1 MDPEDYHSL
10 LSRCD
15 SAALARTIRIE
26 AEYASLRLRGGEAG
40 VRAHHTALLEAG
52 LASAARQRHA
62 LEAQLSELRLQGE
75 LKRMRGQADPAPRT
89 LHLRGTHVGVA
100 AHAGIAAL
108 AAEVIGQGATAAHA
122 GMAIAYGLRAAIGGL
137 VAGAGGADAAHGVM
151 APAAARGGGG
161 LDGGGSAGAGGSG
174 RGMPGPI
181 SSDTLT
187 DAEVAAALARQFEEE
202 DRERD
207 GKRYRQS
214 LLEAQAALLPTGSDA
229 DAAFAR
235 DLEMALGAQGGEE
248 GEGGGAS

>member
-10 LSRCD
+10 LSRSD
-15 SAALARTIRIE
+15 SAALARTIRLE
-26 AEYASLRLRGGEAG
+26 AEYASLRLRGGEAA

-89 LHLRGTHVGVA
+89 LHLRGTHAGVA

-122 GMAIAYGLRAAIGGL
+122 GMAIAYGLRAAIGGM
-137 VAGAGGADAAHGVM
+137 VAGAGGAGAAHGVM

-161 LDGGGSAGAGGSG
+161 LGGGGSAGAGGSG
-174 RGMPGPI
+174 GGMPI

-187 DAEVAAALARQFEEE
+187 DAEVAAALARQFEAE

-214 LLEAQAALLPTGSDA
+214 LLEAQAALPSTGSDA

-235 DLEMALGAQGGEE
+235 DLEMALGAQGAE
-248 GEGGGAS
+248 EGGGGA